1 MKTFFVNPSTAI
13 DETENAARIVIFS
26 PANVDL
32 LSNSMPNEIRIAE
45 PDASAEN
52 WQEILSDEIKK
63 AATALLAG
71 GAKNLTVELSQA
83 KNLFGALGLA
93 CKTLSEPDLPE
104 GTAMILFPAVTTHL
118 KQLKWT
124 VDCEMQDTSFEDYKD
139 AYARF
144 EREIANADEP
154 VFAELVNLHLQRK
167 GMKAHELFDAIAMT
181 KDYYYKCT
189 TYGERRFRPSKARI
203 AIIAIGLKLDLAE
216 TEELMH
222 SIGYHLTTTETDDK
236 ILRFFLSKKIYE
248 LVEIY
253 DAMVYFNCKEWIKM
267 FSRDDDKNA

>member
-1 MKTFFVNPSTAI
+1 MKTFFADPSTTI
-13 DETENAARIVIFS
+13 DEMANAARIVIFS
-26 PANVDL
+26 SANTELNLGSV
-32 LSNSMPNEIRIAE
+32 PNEIRIAE

-52 WQEILSDEIKK
+52 WQEILSAEVEK
-63 AATALLAG
+63 AARTLIAG
-71 GAKNLTVELSQA
+71 GAKGLAVDVSQA
-83 KNLFGALGLA
+83 KNVFGVAGLA
-93 CKTLSEPDLPE
+93 CKVLSENDLSE
-104 GTAMILFPAVTTHL
+104 GSAAILFPAVTTHR
-118 KQLKWT
+118 KQLQWT
-124 VDCEMQDTSFEDYKD
+124 VDCEMQDTAFEDYKD

-144 EREIANADEP
+144 EREISNADEP
-154 VFAELVNLHLQRK
+154 VFAELVNLHLQKK

-203 AIIAIGLKLDLAE
+203 AMIAIGLRLDLAE

-236 ILRFFLSKKIYE
+236 ILRFFLSKKIYD

-253 DAMVYFNCKEWIKM
+253 DAMLYFGCKEWIKV
-267 FSRDDDKNA
+267 FGRDDDKNA